1 MVASQHGILA
11 VGGLDG
17 SSNNRWEILKLD
29 CMEPSCQWES
39 MAKPLNIARRAH
51 TLIPLPRSDSI
62 DYSKICN
69 CTDGRDTCI
78 CKSGYLPKWE
88 DGRIGWGCQACACEE
103 IGTASCTKNP
113 TGDLCNCHPGYDGKQ
128 CEKCSAEY
136 NLYPF
141 PNCTGSKPSK

>member
-1 MVASQHGILA
+1 MVASQNGILA
-11 VGGLDG
+11 VGGWDG
-17 SSNNRWEILKLD
+17 SSESREILKLD
-29 CMEPSCQWES
+29 CMEPNCQWKP
-39 MAKPLNIARRAH
+39 MANSLKIARSGH
-51 TLIPLPRSDSI
+51 TLIPLPRSDS
-62 DYSKICN
+62 CV
-69 CTDGRDTCI
+69 
-78 CKSGYLPKWE
+78 
-88 DGRIGWGCQACACEE
+88 E